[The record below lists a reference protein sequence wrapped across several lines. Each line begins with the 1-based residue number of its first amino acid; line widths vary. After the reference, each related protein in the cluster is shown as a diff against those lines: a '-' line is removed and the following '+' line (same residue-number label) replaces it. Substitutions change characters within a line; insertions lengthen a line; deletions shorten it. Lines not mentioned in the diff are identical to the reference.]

1 MDKQNNLMD
10 KWLAIV
16 KGGLIFAW
24 YYGVSMIVSGA
35 VYARLKDI
43 DLYKAYVELHQ
54 NKLMIVIYLMLFFGI
69 WAFDKHKAEFLSYF
83 KGINGVAIFK
93 YMIWAVGAYM
103 ICITITNLLLPIFPD
118 YEEIGSVF
126 EQKQYVLSFIS
137 TVVLAPIVEEYIF
150 RHKIRGYLKKI
161 CPASIAI
168 IFQALLF
175 GALHTYTIQ
184 KIYAF
189 LMGSFF
195 GVVDEKEESVLPSM
209 IMHMMINGIG
219 WYVGC
224 FAS

>member
-1 MDKQNNLMD
+1 MDKHNSLLD

-16 KGGLIFAW
+16 KGGLIFVW
-24 YYGVSMIVSGA
+24 YYGVSVTVYMAI
-35 VYARLKDI
+35 YARLKDI
-43 DLYKAYVELHQ
+43 DLCKAYVELHQ
-54 NKLMIVIYLMLFFGI
+54 NKLMIVTYLMLFLGI
-69 WAFDKHKAEFLSYF
+69 WAFDKHKDVFLAYF
-83 KGINGVAIFK
+83 KGIDGIAVFK
-93 YMIWAVGAYM
+93 YMFWAVGAYI
-103 ICITITNLLLPIFPD
+103 ICTILTNLLLPIFPD
-118 YEEIGSVF
+118 YEEINSVF
-126 EQKQYVLSFIS
+126 EQNQYMLSFIS
-137 TVVLAPIVEEYIF
+137 TVVLAPVVEEYIF

-195 GVVDEKEESVLPSM
+195 GVVDEKEESVLPSI

-219 WYVGC
+219 WYIGC
-224 FAS
+224 FVR

>member
-118 YEEIGSVF
+118 YEEISSVF